1 MTTPEPF
8 LSSET
13 YRAREAEA
21 MDAIGVRAI
30 QAFSPITFA
39 AVGMP
44 TRALTERGLQRYVDN
59 LFVGKAIAYWTE
71 RFAVSEHEAKLVQDA
86 CALAE
91 ELTGERFGRSI
102 RPVFTTVK
110 SLELYRLVTSL
121 AQAVGRPL
129 RILEIGPGS
138 GYVGLYLGLAGHQ
151 CLLMD
156 NAEGYYLW
164 QNRLFR
170 RAFGDHFVETV
181 ETGRAPERYLDGGA
195 TIVHLPW
202 WDFVELFEAEKL
214 PAIDLVIAEDMLGE
228 MDRIGLRYTL
238 RLSSR
243 LLRGGSP
250 GLFAYVSPGMQF
262 VSKVKDIHTEFCR
275 AGFHN
280 VRGQD
285 FWLYAAPDTE
295 FFRYGEGEKLRIS
308 PTPGL
313 EQVSPSAPVPGPG
326 SRTLDVRDVIDLPRD
341 LTTHDYRFL
350 EATGVEH
357 PFGPRRG

>member
-1 MTTPEPF
+1 MTTPDPF

-13 YRAREAEA
+13 YRTREAES
-21 MDAIGVRAI
+21 MDAKGGRDI
-30 QAFSPITFA
+30 QAFTPITFA
-39 AVGMP
+39 AVGLP
-44 TRALTERGLQRYVDN
+44 TRALSERALQRYVDN
-59 LFVGKAIAYWTE
+59 LFVGKAVAYWTE
-71 RFAVSEHEAKLVQDA
+71 RFAVSEHEAKLVQDS
-86 CALAE
+86 CALVE

-102 RPVFTTVK
+102 RPIFTTVK

-121 AQAVGRPL
+121 GQVAGRPL

-138 GYVGLYLGLAGHQ
+138 GYVSMYLGQAGHR
-151 CLLMD
+151 CLTMD

-164 QNRLFR
+164 QNRLYR
-170 RAFGDHFVETV
+170 RAFGDRFVETV
-181 ETGRAPERYLDGGA
+181 EAPDRVLDGEA
-195 TIVHLPW
+195 PVVHLPW
-202 WDFVELFEAEKL
+202 WAFVELFEAEKL

-228 MDRIGLRYTL
+228 MDRVALRYTL
-238 RLSSR
+238 RLASR

-250 GLFAYVSPGMQF
+250 GLVAYVSPGMQF
-262 VSKVKDIHTEFCR
+262 VSKVKDIHAEFCR
-275 AGFHN
+275 AGFRN

-313 EQVSPSAPVPGPG
+313 EQVSPTAPVPGSG